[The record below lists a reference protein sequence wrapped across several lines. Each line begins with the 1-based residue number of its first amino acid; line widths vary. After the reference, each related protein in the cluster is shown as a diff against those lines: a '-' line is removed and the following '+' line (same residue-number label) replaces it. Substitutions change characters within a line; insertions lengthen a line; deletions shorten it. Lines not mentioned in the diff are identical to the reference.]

1 MNSPI
6 NSNNLKTVIAL
17 GALAFTCSAAQAQQL
32 GSTPRLALVS
42 TLLSNVGQP
51 LNLGA
56 ATSNV
61 GLLGAGAL
69 SSNLNGLLSGGNR
82 GANTSTTTLPA
93 LSININVLNGNTG
106 LLRSVNA
113 AGTP

>member
-1 MNSPI
+1 MNS
-6 NSNNLKTVIAL
+6 NKLKTLLAI
-17 GALAFTCSAAQAQQL
+17 GALTFSCGAAQAQQL

-42 TLLSNVGQP
+42 TLLSNIGQP

-56 ATSNV
+56 V

-82 GANTSTTTLPA
+82 GANTSTTTLPGLGGIGA
-93 LSININVLNGNTG
+93 ISINLNVLNGNTG
-106 LLRSVNA
+106 LLRNGNI